1 MGNSHRVL
9 QSSLIPGPPRSTLPC
24 GFPLP
29 QRIENERNNKLYLF
43 CSYSHWRLVK
53 LGFTFLKLKIEM
65 RNHCGCVLTVRKHKG
80 IFRKYTKQE
89 VKSEYQDRD
98 ISHTMLPYLTLVGS
112 HIWSYLQHINA
123 QGSNIPLRTWMDDK
137 IHISPYI
144 QNPL

>member
-9 QSSLIPGPPRSTLPC
+9 QSSLISGPPRSTPPC

-29 QRIENERNNKLYLF
+29 QRIENERKNKLYL
-43 CSYSHWRLVK
+43 CCPYSHWRLVK

-65 RNHCGCVLTVRKHKG
+65 RNHCGCVLTIRKHKG

-89 VKSEYQDRD
+89 VKKWIPRQGYFTHNAPIFNPCWKSHLKLFTAYQCSGIEYPIED
-98 ISHTMLPYLTLVGS
+98 
-112 HIWSYLQHINA
+112 
-123 QGSNIPLRTWMDDK
+123 MDGWY
-137 IHISPYI
+137 IYISPYI